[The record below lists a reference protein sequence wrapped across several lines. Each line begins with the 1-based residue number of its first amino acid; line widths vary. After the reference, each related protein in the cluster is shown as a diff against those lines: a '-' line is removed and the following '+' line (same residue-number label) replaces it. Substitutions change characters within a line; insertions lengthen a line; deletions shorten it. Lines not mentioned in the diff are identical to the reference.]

1 MALVDIVVDWLEI
14 KTYQTGFCL
23 LKFGG
28 VDGEWVC
35 QKRYVR
41 KTVME

>member
-23 LKFGG
+23 LNFGG
-28 VDGEWVC
+28 ADGEWFC